1 MTRPVNNSPD
11 TAAALKRL
19 QQKVSSL
26 ADDVDDLQTEQR
38 LLSSRIRE
46 VDDHTDELDTGLQEA
61 REAHD
66 ELRTDVRDDLATVTA
81 TVRDLASSVGW
92 MERRLRAEHDL
103 TPAPLD
109 AADDTLRQLAARAR
123 RGNESESVLL
133 TPAQRAAEQRE
144 ITALDTAVKRIAQD
158 TELAVRQSATL
169 ATTAMDAPGH
179 ANAAVMFRTLTATI
193 EGTRQQLPRLRKN
206 AAEARRKLEQDD
218 EHREVHGPQ
227 VMTGTSA
234 RAQLTARLRA
244 RLDTAVADGALLP
257 TWFTFAL
264 GHQPVAEDVDAW
276 MQLATDLL
284 AYRVT
289 YEVTDPAVALGHG
302 THDDPRREAWRT
314 ELDEQLQNRRR
325 WPLRQHHR

>member
-1 MTRPVNNSPD
+1 MSYPANSSSD
-11 TAAALKRL
+11 TATALKRL

-38 LLSSRIRE
+38 RLSGRIRD
-46 VDDHTDELDTGLQEA
+46 VDDHADELDSGLEQVRDA
-61 REAHD
+61 QG
-66 ELRTDVRDDLATVTA
+66 ELRTAVRDDLDAIAA
-81 TVRDLASSVGW
+81 TVRDLASSMGW
-92 MERRLRAEHDL
+92 MERRLRADHDL

-109 AADDTLRQLAARAR
+109 GTDDTLRQLAARAR

-144 ITALDTAVKRIAQD
+144 ITGLDNALKRITQN
-158 TELAVRQSATL
+158 TELALQHSATL
-169 ATTAMDAPGH
+169 AATAMGTPGH
-179 ANAAVMFRTLTATI
+179 ASAAVAFRTAVATI
-193 EGTRQQLPRLRKN
+193 EGTQQQLPRLRKD
-206 AAEARRKLEQDD
+206 AADARRKLEQDD

-234 RAQLTARLRA
+234 RAQLAARLRA

-257 TWFTFAL
+257 TWLVFAV

-276 MQLATDLL
+276 MQLATELL

-289 YEVTDPAVALGHG
+289 YEVTDPTVALGPG

-314 ELDEQLQNRRR
+314 ELDEQLQARRR
-325 WPLRQHHR
+325 WPLRQSRR